1 MITSFSKILGLLTLL
16 SLGSISS
23 DTFANNDQAQLKGKY
38 LILNRATCAGLKF
51 NAQATAAAWQND
63 MECSRG
69 YENTNE
75 ISPPRHDVYKI
86 MKIQNK
92 MVTVTHYWTGWN
104 THQPEIQ
111 NFKIK

>member
-1 MITSFSKILGLLTLL
+1 
-16 SLGSISS
+16 
-23 DTFANNDQAQLKGKY
+23 
-38 LILNRATCAGLKF
+38 
-51 NAQATAAAWQND
+51 
-63 MECSRG
+63 
-69 YENTNE
+69 
-75 ISPPRHDVYKI
+75 